1 MTASDIPNKASNL
14 SSNNSPKAL
23 IFFNIDNLDHS
34 NIKPVIIQL
43 VKPKKKKKET
53 EEEKKQ
59 LEHEQ
64 AKEELHQAELGM
76 GYEQDEKFNE
86 SED

>member
-1 MTASDIPNKASNL
+1 M
-14 SSNNSPKAL
+14 
-23 IFFNIDNLDHS
+23 
-34 NIKPVIIQL
+34 
-43 VKPKKKKKET
+43 KPKKSKKT

-64 AKEELHQAELGM
+64 AKEELHQSELAM